1 MTADPDLTSAAGETA
16 DPDGTWATGVTAEP
30 DETSVADLAAGPSV
44 PERRPRRRAP
54 GGRAAGSTTRVAL
67 RLARNEPVAYL
78 TTWVGWVAF
87 FSVPL
92 VTGALVKVV
101 LDRVVEGRTAG
112 VWMLLAAVVGVEAVR
127 WTWLVIIAV
136 QWHGCWVGWQTVPR
150 VNLLRSLAEEPGP
163 AAGRLPGSPGEAVSR
178 FRDDVEDLAMVL
190 DVWLDLS
197 GAVVSSLV
205 ALVVLV
211 SIDPAAAV
219 AIAVPVV
226 LATAGTTW
234 LGPRLRVW
242 RREAR
247 EATARVTG
255 FIGDTFGAVLAVQS
269 AGAEPAVRRRFADLN
284 AERARVGRRDQVGSE
299 MVRSLGYGTGEV
311 AAGVALVVVASAFR
325 RGDLSVG
332 DLGLFAAYASVI
344 AHLPKWVGRYLVFQ
358 RQADVSVDRLAELL
372 PDRDRRAVVA
382 PARTHLRHGP
392 PPLAALSPASPPG
405 RSPGGRRR
413 RPAGGADDLGDLAEL
428 RVEGLTVRHPGSGRG
443 LDGVDLAVR
452 RGELVVV
459 TGPVGSGKT
468 TLLRAVLGLVGADAG
483 GVRWNGV
490 PIADPSTVLVPPRAA
505 YLPQVPRLFSEALAD
520 TVLLGEDDDGLDHAL
535 WLTCLDEDLQAMP
548 DGAATVI
555 GSRGLRLS
563 GGQIQRAGAARALVR
578 RPELLVVDDLSS
590 ALDVDT
596 ETRLWDRVTGGG
608 FETALLVS
616 HRPHVL
622 DRADRVVVLDAG
634 RVAEVA

>member
-1 MTADPDLTSAAGETA
+1 MTAGA
-16 DPDGTWATGVTAEP
+16 VTAAPNVAPVTDPTAGVDGP
-30 DETSVADLAAGPSV
+30 D
-44 PERRPRRRAP
+44 RRPRRRAP
-54 GGRAAGSTTRVAL
+54 GRRGAGSTTRVAL
-67 RLARNEPVAYL
+67 RLARNEPIAYM

-101 LDRVVEGRTAG
+101 LDRVVEGRTEG
-112 VWMLLAAVVGVEAVR
+112 VWVLLAAVVGVEAVR

-205 ALVVLV
+205 AMAVLV

-269 AGAEPAVRRRFADLN
+269 AGAEPAVRRRFAVLN

-299 MVRSLGYGTGEV
+299 LVRSLGYGTGEV
-311 AAGVALVVVASAFR
+311 AAGVALVVVAAAFR

-382 PARTHLRHGP
+382 PTRTHLRHGP
-392 PPLAALSPASPPG
+392 PPLAG
-405 RSPGGRRR
+405 RATDLGDLAQRR
-413 RPAGGADDLGDLAEL
+413 AADAGDLAEL

-443 LDGVDLAVR
+443 LDGVDLTVR
-452 RGELVVV
+452 RGDLVVV

-483 GVRWNGV
+483 VVRWNGV

-520 TVLLGEDDDGLDHAL
+520 TVLLGEDEDGLDHAL
-535 WLTCLDEDLQAMP
+535 WLTCLDEDLRAMP
-548 DGAATVI
+548 DGPATVV

-596 ETRLWDRVTGGG
+596 EARLWDRVIGGG

-622 DRADRVVVLDAG
+622 ARADRVVVLDAG
-634 RVAEVA
+634 RVVEVA